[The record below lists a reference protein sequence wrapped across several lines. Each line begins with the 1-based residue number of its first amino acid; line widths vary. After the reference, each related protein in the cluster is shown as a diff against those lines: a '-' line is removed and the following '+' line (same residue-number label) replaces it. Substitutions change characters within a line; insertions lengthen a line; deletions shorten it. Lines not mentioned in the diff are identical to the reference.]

1 MNEFPVVLVINCGSS
16 SIKFSVLDASDCEV
30 LMSGIADGINS
41 ENAFLSVNGGEPAPL
56 AHHSYEGALKAIA
69 FELEKRNLNDSVA
82 LIGHRIAHGGSIFTE
97 SAIITDEVID
107 NIRRV
112 SPLAPLHN
120 YANLSGI
127 ESAQQLF
134 TGVTQVAVFDTS
146 FHQTM
151 APEAYLYGLPWKYY
165 EELGVR
171 RYGFHGTSHRYVSQ
185 RAHSL
190 LNLAEGD
197 YQQVEKLMAKNADHA
212 EQPVVNYLLAAE
224 AAQQRGD
231 EARANQHLERAA
243 ELAGNDTIPVEITR
257 VRLQLARNEN
267 HAARH
272 GVDKLLEV
280 TPRHPEVLRLAEQA
294 YIRTGAWSSL
304 LDIIPS
310 MAKAHV
316 GDEEHRAM
324 LEQQAWIGL
333 MDQARADNGS
343 EGLRNWWKNQSRK
356 TRHQVALQV
365 AMAEHLIECDDHDT
379 AQQIIIDGLKR
390 QYDDRLLLPIPRLKT
405 NNPEQLE
412 KVLRQQIKNVG
423 DRPLL
428 WSTLGQS
435 LMKHGEWQEASLAFR
450 AALKQRPDAYDYA
463 WLADALDRLHKP
475 EEAAAMRRDGL
486 MLTLQNNPPQ

>member
-41 ENAFLSVNGGEPAPL
+41 KNAFLSVNGGEPAPL

-134 TGVTQVAVFDTS
+134 PGVTQVAVFDTS

-190 LNLAEGD
+190 LNLAEDDSGLVVAHLGNGASICAVCNGQSVDTSMGMTPLEGLMMGTRSGD
-197 YQQVEKLMAKNADHA
+197 VDFGAMSWVASQTNQSLGDLER
-212 EQPVVNYLLAAE
+212 VVNKESGLLGISGLSSDLRVLEKAWHE
-224 AAQQRGD
+224 G
-231 EARANQHLERAA
+231 HERA
-243 ELAGNDTIPVEITR
+243 
-257 VRLQLARNEN
+257 QLAIKTFVHRIARHIAG
-267 HAARH
+267 HAAS
-272 GVDKLLEV
+272 
-280 TPRHPEVLRLAEQA
+280 LRRLDG
-294 YIRTGAWSSL
+294 IIFTGGIGENSSL
-304 LDIIPS
+304 IRRLV
-310 MAKAHV
+310 M
-316 GDEEHRAM
+316 
-324 LEQQAWIGL
+324 
-333 MDQARADNGS
+333 
-343 EGLRNWWKNQSRK
+343 
-356 TRHQVALQV
+356 
-365 AMAEHLIECDDHDT
+365 EHLAVLGVVIDT
-379 AQQIIIDGLKR
+379 EMNNRSNSFGERIVSSENARVICAV
-390 QYDDRLLLPIPRLKT
+390 IPT
-405 NNPEQLE
+405 NEE
-412 KVLRQQIKNVG
+412 KMI
-423 DRPLL
+423 
-428 WSTLGQS
+428 
-435 LMKHGEWQEASLAFR
+435 
-450 AALKQRPDAYDYA
+450 
-463 WLADALDRLHKP
+463 ALDAIHLGKVNAP
-475 EEAAAMRRDGL
+475 AEFA
-486 MLTLQNNPPQ
+486 